1 MNRLL
6 QTTAIYLTVVSFFL
20 GMTSGE
26 SPGQT
31 TIFDFDS
38 GLGSEWSLID
48 VSGLF
53 TVLTSGP
60 NVQISKPADD
70 RTVFPDGFITGG
82 IGSNF
87 CLAGDFVVTVDFEL
101 LDFPVT
107 DVNQLNECILSV
119 SGDDPEESFLVLR
132 FSTNQQ
138 YVEVFSSSDGAIGAQ
153 INTQLTG
160 RFRISRVGNTMSG
173 YFADAGSEVFT
184 LLGSAQWSSQDQIV
198 SLIAVQGLQGGNL
211 RAANSLDMTFDDL
224 IVDGTIEPGC
234 VTSASL
240 ALPWSALKSLYK

>member
-6 QTTAIYLTVVSFFL
+6 QTTAICLTVVSSLL

-26 SPGQT
+26 SLGET

-38 GLGSEWSLID
+38 GLGADWNLID
-48 VSGLF
+48 NSGLF

-60 NVQISKPADD
+60 YVQISKPADD
-70 RTVFPDGFITGG
+70 RTEFPDAFIMGG

-138 YVEVFSSSDGAIGAQ
+138 YVEIFTTNDGPIGAQ
-153 INTQLTG
+153 INTQFTG
-160 RFRISRVGNTMSG
+160 RFRISRVGNTISG
-173 YFADAGSEVFT
+173 YFAEEDSEVFT
-184 LLGSAQWSSQDQIV
+184 LLGSAQGSSQDKIV
-198 SLIAVQGLQGGNL
+198 SLLAVQGLQGGNL
-211 RAANSLDMTFDDL
+211 RAANSLDMIFDDL
-224 IVDGTIEPGC
+224 IVDGTIDPDCG
-234 VTSASL
+234 TSTTE
-240 ALPWSALKSLYK
+240 ALPWSVLKSLYK